1 MIDTMRFK
9 LTEEID
15 VSTAQIANR
24 VIKDAYKEFK
34 SLSEAELIRRYRG
47 KVSKLGK
54 NPMFITSDGN
64 IIDVKEA
71 LDNFDTLH
79 TRYITHNSY
88 TTEILWDIIDT
99 YIKDNNIV
107 LDDYGNALL
116 RSYVFDYSYDAVNY
130 LVEDK
135 GFIKVNPGNQSVD
148 RRFYAVV
155 PSVDD
160 VRPTNVQLDIL
171 EDFIALGEESHKE
184 GILIYAGAKSS
195 HTYLFKDYTSS
206 EIVKKIKRYYSSGVL
221 YETVINEVYP
231 NKGESKKD
239 FIARFMSVTK
249 DEYPDSKQ
257 RYAVALSYWNRRKK

>member
-1 MIDTMRFK
+1 MIFK
-9 LTEEID
+9 LVEEIN

-34 SLSEAELIRRYRG
+34 SLSEDELIRHYRG
-47 KVSKLGK
+47 QISKLGK
-54 NPMFITSDGN
+54 NPMFITSKGD

-71 LDNFDTLH
+71 LDDFDTLR

-88 TTEILWDIIDT
+88 TTEILWDIIDN

-155 PSVDD
+155 PSINDK
-160 VRPTNVQLDIL
+160 RPTDIQLDIL
-171 EDFIALGEESHKE
+171 EDFITLGEETHKE
-184 GILIYAGAKSS
+184 GILIYAGASSS
-195 HTYLFKDYTSS
+195 HTYLFKDYTPS
-206 EIVKKIKRYYSSGVL
+206 EIVKRIKRYYSSGVL
-221 YETVINEVYP
+221 YEATVNEVYP

-239 FIARFMSVTK
+239 FISRFMSVTK

-257 RYAVALSYWNRRKK
+257 RYAIALSYWDRRNK